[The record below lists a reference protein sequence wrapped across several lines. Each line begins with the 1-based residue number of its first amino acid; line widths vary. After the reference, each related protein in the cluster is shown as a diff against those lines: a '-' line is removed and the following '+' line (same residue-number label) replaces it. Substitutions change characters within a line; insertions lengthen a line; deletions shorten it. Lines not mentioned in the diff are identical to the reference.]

1 MSPRTNDQYLLRNR
15 PPSEKLVD
23 QGFQLL
29 STSLASVVALVLLAI
44 LIVVFW
50 GSLESMGRYGLSF
63 LVTSN
68 WNPVD
73 DEYGA
78 GTAIYGTLLTSL
90 LALLIAVPLG
100 VGTAIFITENIL
112 PRKVRDVIGVM
123 VELLAAIPSV
133 VLGLWALR
141 VMEPFIRPALSFLY
155 SKECVPVNFAW
166 DGLIQLGGWSVQ
178 IPGFDRMIPNLGCWD
193 LNLFGQSINLH
204 WLPILS
210 TIPQG
215 PGLIPAVLILIVMI
229 LPIITAISRDSLN
242 QVPAKLRQAAYGVGA
257 TRWSAILNI
266 ILPAAISGIT
276 GGVMLALGRA
286 MGETMAVTMIIGN
299 SNNFSFSLLAPGNT
313 IAAMLASQ
321 FGEAD
326 GIQVSSL
333 MYAAFILILLTLIVN
348 ILAQRLVKQLS
359 LKY

>member
-1 MSPRTNDQYLLRNR
+1 MAPDQAHLYRLRNR

-23 QGFQLL
+23 LGFRNIAIV
-29 STSLASVVALVLLAI
+29 LASVVAIVLFSI
-44 LIVVFW
+44 LIVVFR
-50 GSLESMGRYGLSF
+50 GSLESMGRYGLEF

-78 GTAIYGTLLTSL
+78 GAAIYGTLITSL
-90 LALLIAVPLG
+90 LSLLIAVPLG
-100 VGTAIFITENIL
+100 VGTAIFITENII
-112 PRKVRDVIGVM
+112 PPKIRNVIGLM

-133 VLGLWALR
+133 VLGLWAIF
-141 VMEPFIRPALSFLY
+141 VMEPFIRPALEFLHT
-155 SKECVPVNFAW
+155 A
-166 DGLIQLGGWSVQ
+166 
-178 IPGFDRMIPNLGCWD
+178 
-193 LNLFGQSINLH
+193 FG
-204 WLPILS
+204 WLPIFS
-210 TIPQG
+210 TPPMG
-215 PGLIPAVLILIVMI
+215 PGTIPAVLILVVMI

-242 QVPAKLRQAAYGVGA
+242 QVPAKLRQAAYGVGT
-257 TRWSAILNI
+257 TRWGAILNV
-266 ILPAAISGIT
+266 ILPAAVSGIV

-313 IAAMLASQ
+313 IAAMLANQ

-326 GIQVSSL
+326 GSQVSSL
-333 MYAAFILILLTLIVN
+333 MYAAFVLILLTLGVN
-348 ILAQRLVKQLS
+348 VMAQWMVKRLS

>member
-1 MSPRTNDQYLLRNR
+1 MAPDQDHLYRLRNR

-23 QGFQLL
+23 LGFRNIAIV
-29 STSLASVVALVLLAI
+29 LASVVAIVLFSI
-44 LIVVFW
+44 LIVVFR
-50 GSLESMGRYGLSF
+50 GSLESMGRYGLEF

-78 GTAIYGTLLTSL
+78 GAAIYGTLITSL
-90 LALLIAVPLG
+90 LSLLIAVPLG
-100 VGTAIFITENIL
+100 VGTAIFITENII
-112 PRKVRDVIGVM
+112 PPKIRNVIGLM

-133 VLGLWALR
+133 VLGLWAIF
-141 VMEPFIRPALSFLY
+141 VMEPFLRPALEFLHTT
-155 SKECVPVNFAW
+155 FA
-166 DGLIQLGGWSVQ
+166 
-178 IPGFDRMIPNLGCWD
+178 
-193 LNLFGQSINLH
+193 
-204 WLPILS
+204 WLPIFS
-210 TIPQG
+210 TPPMG
-215 PGLIPAVLILIVMI
+215 PGTIPAVLILVVMI

-242 QVPAKLRQAAYGVGA
+242 QVPAKLRQAAYGVGT
-257 TRWSAILNI
+257 TRWGAILNV
-266 ILPAAISGIT
+266 ILPAAVSGIV

-313 IAAMLASQ
+313 IAAMLANQ

-326 GIQVSSL
+326 GSQVSSL
-333 MYAAFILILLTLIVN
+333 MYAAFVLILLTLGVN
-348 ILAQRLVKQLS
+348 VMAQWMVKRLS